1 MDGLMKYTPV
11 ASGCW
16 TKPSAMRP
24 EPMDRINA
32 SSFPIN
38 QALRAYAQSPQVNR
52 PGGARYAKA
61 VQPMRPV
68 ANPTQQTPQTPQTE
82 TAQQTQSTQRLTPT
96 QRVQQIH
103 RPQATGRADTVG
115 KIVPKQSPF
124 ETNSINELI
133 GAKVAPIDLTN
144 DVARVTGPKPVTTS
158 AGTYTMYPQAADR
171 VQAATNLAG
180 NLASNTSVGR
190 SLDLRG

>member
-1 MDGLMKYTPV
+1 
-11 ASGCW
+11 
-16 TKPSAMRP
+16 
-24 EPMDRINA
+24 MDRINA

-68 ANPTQQTPQTPQTE
+68 ANPVNTNPAQQNQQTEQI
-82 TAQQTQSTQRLTPT
+82 QSTQGLTPT

-103 RPQATGRADTVG
+103 RPQASGRADTVG

-124 ETNSINELI
+124 ETNSINKLI

-144 DVARVTGPKPVTTS
+144 DVARVTGPKPITTS

-171 VQAATNLAG
+171 MQAATNLA
-180 NLASNTSVGR
+180 SNTSLGR

>member
-1 MDGLMKYTPV
+1 MDGLMKYTPG

-38 QALRAYAQSPQVNR
+38 QALRVYAQSPQVNR
-52 PGGARYAKA
+52 PGGARYANA

-68 ANPTQQTPQTPQTE
+68 ANPVNTNPTQQIQQTE

-171 VQAATNLAG
+171 MQAATNI
-180 NLASNTSVGR
+180 ASNTSLGR